1 VSYNDRVGDA
11 LPIGEGK
18 VEVLLDTVG
27 RSPVLAVGDSMNDFA
42 LLENCEGLSLVVDRG
57 DDELLERAA
66 EHGWLVQSELTV

>member
-1 VSYNDRVGDA
+1 

-18 VEVLLDTVG
+18 VELLLDTVG

-57 DDELLERAA
+57 DDELLDRAA